1 MQTQSSKQSFWTT
14 LLLLFLG
21 ALPLIALLLA
31 LPWLSG

>member
-1 MQTQSSKQSFWTT
+1 MHTQSTKSNLWTT

-31 LPWLSG
+31 LPWLLG